1 MQSPGASE
9 PQRAGDGGGQG
20 PAQLA
25 GVIDRVL
32 FERPETGYRV
42 LRVRAVGEAD
52 LVVVVGT
59 LPPAEPGELIRAA
72 GAWYLDRTWGRQ
84 FRAATAEIE
93 QPASEAGLVAY
104 LASGRIKGV
113 GEELARRLVEQ
124 FGTKLGEVIDKEP
137 LRLREVEGV
146 GPKLARRLNE
156 AWQGQRRA
164 RATLV
169 FLAEHGLSP
178 ARAGRIL
185 EAYGENAIAAVS
197 RDPYALARDI
207 RGIGFA
213 TADEIAL
220 KIGVAADSPQRVGAA
235 MAEVLRQAADE
246 GHTALATV
254 AARARLVEL
263 LRCDPA
269 LIEAGIARER
279 QAGRLVER
287 IGSDGPCLM
296 LAELDHAEDTVAT
309 HLMALAA
316 GAPPWEVTD
325 LDAALARAERAL
337 AVELAP
343 SQRAAIEEALRRK
356 VLVIT
361 GGPGTGK
368 TTLVR
373 GLLSALDEPGLAF
386 VLAAPT
392 GRAARRLA
400 ESTGRDAGTLHR
412 LLEADPE
419 RGFRRHGGRPVEA
432 DLVIVDEASMV
443 DTFLMAALLEALPPD
458 AALVL
463 VGDVDQLPSIGP
475 GQVLADLIGAGTVP
489 VIRLVEIFR
498 QAALSG
504 IVRNAHRINHGELP
518 VFARTE
524 EGLADFYGIRVAG
537 PEMAETL
544 LLELLTQRIPERF
557 GLDPLSEVQVLT
569 PMNRGRMGTQALNE
583 LLQRHLN
590 PDPPLALTRG
600 QTRLAL
606 GDKVM
611 QLENDHERE
620 VYNGDIGRIT
630 RVDPQAQTLEVTME
644 GRVLA
649 YAQDEIDRLA
659 LAYAVTVHKAQ
670 GSEYP
675 AVVVPL
681 LRQHG
686 RMLRRNLLYTAITRA
701 RSLVVLLTEPDALER
716 AVRNT
721 SDLHRTTLLRQR
733 LTRRD
738 ESS

>member
-1 MQSPGASE
+1 M
-9 PQRAGDGGGQG
+9 
-20 PAQLA
+20 
-25 GVIDRVL
+25 
-32 FERPETGYRV
+32 
-42 LRVRAVGEAD
+42 
-52 LVVVVGT
+52 
-59 LPPAEPGELIRAA
+59 
-72 GAWYLDRTWGRQ
+72 
-84 FRAATAEIE
+84 
-93 QPASEAGLVAY
+93 
-104 LASGRIKGV
+104 
-113 GEELARRLVEQ
+113 
-124 FGTKLGEVIDKEP
+124 
-137 LRLREVEGV
+137 
-146 GPKLARRLNE
+146 
-156 AWQGQRRA
+156 
-164 RATLV
+164 
-169 FLAEHGLSP
+169 
-178 ARAGRIL
+178 
-185 EAYGENAIAAVS
+185 
-197 RDPYALARDI
+197 
-207 RGIGFA
+207 
-213 TADEIAL
+213 
-220 KIGVAADSPQRVGAA
+220 
-235 MAEVLRQAADE
+235 
-246 GHTALATV
+246 
-254 AARARLVEL
+254 
-263 LRCDPA
+263 
-269 LIEAGIARER
+269 
-279 QAGRLVER
+279 
-287 IGSDGPCLM
+287 
-296 LAELDHAEDTVAT
+296 
-309 HLMALAA
+309 
-316 GAPPWEVTD
+316 TD